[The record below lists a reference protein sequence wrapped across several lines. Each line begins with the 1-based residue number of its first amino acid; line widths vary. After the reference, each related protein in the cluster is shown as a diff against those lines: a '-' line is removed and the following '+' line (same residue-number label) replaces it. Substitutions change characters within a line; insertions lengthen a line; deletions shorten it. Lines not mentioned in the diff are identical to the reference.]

1 MTMSD
6 SFTRRNSA
14 DQDKKL
20 DALWGTIGGLDIFR
34 PRVAIGNGALGEG
47 DLTLF

>member
-6 SFTRRNSA
+6 SFFRQNSA

-20 DALWGTIGGLDIFR
+20 DALRGTLNGLDIFR
-34 PRVAIGNGALGEG
+34 PRVVF
-47 DLTLF
+47 DLVRGGII